1 MASFFDLLS
10 RSSRD
15 SYRSNRSTEISIQQ
29 QETVESIS
37 SELIAQGLPTELAG
51 DLLAS
56 TGGFDFWP
64 RRGRGR
70 GGYRGGYRGGHDHA
84 VHHPYGDDQD
94 PVVVEEIDDVDE
106 AVIVDESVIVD
117 EIGDEVDV
125 QEVDL
130 QDVDAQDFDVQDVD
144 LQDVVEPV
152 ETTDTVEFQED
163 VVDGLEGYEDQE
175 FDIDS
180 EVIAD
185 VIEEIDDPVV
195 DQIVAGGNTLT
206 LSQVQQLFEIYFSSI
221 VNNNVSNSVTNNTY
235 IDQSDNNANTY
246 NIDNSINTVVDQSD
260 NSINDSYNSSV
271 DNSVNNFQLNYAQI
285 SLDNIITGERRGRDA
300 VQGTGDD
307 DLIGAGRG
315 RDRLSG
321 EGGADS
327 FLFDRAGHCGRRQ
340 ADVIRDF
347 DAEEGDRI
355 LIDADSFAGDGS
367 VSVAAN
373 RREFRQLRKGSDA
386 DFLYFQP
393 RGDLFYNANG
403 DDRGFGDGGLMA
415 DLKGAPELGAEQ
427 IQLV

>member
-1 MASFFDLLS
+1 MASFFDLLA

-94 PVVVEEIDDVDE
+94 PVVVEEIDDVDK

-125 QEVDL
+125 QEVD
-130 QDVDAQDFDVQDVD
+130 VQDVF
-144 LQDVVEPV
+144 EPV

-163 VVDGLEGYEDQE
+163 VVDGLDGYEDQE

-185 VIEEIDDPVV
+185 VIDEIDDPVV

-246 NIDNSINTVVDQSD
+246 NIDNSINTSVDQSD

-271 DNSVNNFQLNYAQI
+271 DNSINNFQLNYAQI

>member
-1 MASFFDLLS
+1 MPSFFDLLA

-15 SYRSNRSTEISIQQ
+15 SYRSNRSTEISIEQ
-29 QETVESIS
+29 QEIVDSIS
-37 SELIAQGLPTELAG
+37 NELIAEGLPTNLAG
-51 DLLAS
+51 ELLAS
-56 TGGFDFWP
+56 AGGFDFWP

-70 GGYRGGYRGGHDHA
+70 SGYRGGYRGGHRHGD
-84 VHHPYGDDQD
+84 HHPYGDDQE
-94 PVVVEEIDDVDE
+94 PVVVEEIDDVE
-106 AVIVDESVIVD
+106 ESVIVD
-117 EIGDEVDV
+117 EALIVDEISD
-125 QEVDL
+125 EADL
-130 QDVDAQDFDVQDVD
+130 QDVDVQDIDVQDVD

-152 ETTDTVEFQED
+152 ETTDSVEFEED
-163 VVDGLEGYEDQE
+163 VADGLEDYGDQE

-195 DQIVAGGNTLT
+195 DEIVAGGNSLT

-221 VNNNVSNSVTNNTY
+221 VNNNVNNSVTNSVTNNTY

-246 NIDNSINTVVDQSD
+246 NIDNSINTVIDQSD
-260 NSINDSYNSSV
+260 NSINDSYNSSI

-285 SLDNIITGERRGRDA
+285 SLDNIITGERRGREA

-307 DLIGAGRG
+307 DLIGAGSG
-315 RDRLSG
+315 KDRLSG

-373 RREFRQLRKGSDA
+373 RREFRQLRNGSDA

-393 RGDLFYNANG
+393 RGGLYYNADG

-415 DLKGAPELGAEQ
+415 ALKGAPELGAEQ